1 MKVVFVG
8 ESPSRV
14 LTVAGRQVE
23 AVNGVPI
30 DVPEDVARS
39 LLEQETW
46 IAAPKAAPKK
56 EQG

>member
-14 LTVAGRQVE
+14 MTVGGQTVV
-23 AVNGVPI
+23 AVHGVPI
-30 DVPEDVARS
+30 DLPDDVARS

-46 IAAPKAAPKK
+46 IAAPKRPKK

>member
-1 MKVVFVG
+1 MKVKFVG

-14 LTVAGRQVE
+14 LTVNGNQTVAPY
-23 AVNGVPI
+23 GVPI

-39 LLEQETW
+39 LLEQDVWE
-46 IAAPKAAPKK
+46 AVKATKK